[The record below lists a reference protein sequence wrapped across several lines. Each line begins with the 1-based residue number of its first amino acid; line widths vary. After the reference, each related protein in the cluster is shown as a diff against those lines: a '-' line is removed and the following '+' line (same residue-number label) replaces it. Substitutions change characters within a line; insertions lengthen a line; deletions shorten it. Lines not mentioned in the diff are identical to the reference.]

1 MRGFSSASGRNFI
14 KSSRFHTR
22 YMLAVHG
29 SNSSFDPI
37 APARACS
44 CGYLAPLRSII
55 LRRLSTV
62 SSFAFSIK
70 AQDFTLF
77 FVWLL
82 WVSRAVALDYPTSPV
97 NGFIFRFFNKSS
109 RFHPVFCL
117 LSKSDSNF
125 FFRVN
130 FRNCHTVRVYK
141 VSKFISRSLKST
153 KGA

>member
-29 SNSSFDPI
+29 SNDEFDPI

-62 SSFAFSIK
+62 SSFAFSTKAQDFTLFLFGSCGYLAPLRSIILRRLSMVSSFAFSIK

-77 FVWLL
+77 FVYSPKAIVTFSLGL
-82 WVSRAVALDYPTSPV
+82 TLEIAIPLGSTRYVS
-97 NGFIFRFFNKSS
+97 SS
-109 RFHPVFCL
+109 AEV
-117 LSKSDSNF
+117 
-125 FFRVN
+125 
-130 FRNCHTVRVYK
+130 
-141 VSKFISRSLKST
+141 
-153 KGA
+153 